1 MFPRFT
7 NSHLLRYTYDHAPI
21 ILEFFDVEENMSLY
35 YKKKRITIFEQIYT
49 TDEECNIIIDN
60 SWGSSIGE
68 CPGKLKDVLHSL
80 DNWGRQKF
88 SDIPKRI
95 KESQVTLSMLKE
107 KIPNKEGLK

>member
-1 MFPRFT
+1 MWKKT
-7 NSHLLRYTYDHAPI
+7 CHYTT
-21 ILEFFDVEENMSLY
+21 
-35 YKKKRITIFEQIYT
+35 KKKRITIFEQIYT